1 MNAAEYRRMFSV
13 EDQHWWYVALH
24 EVIVALV
31 AAEAKIKGR
40 LEIFDAG
47 CGTGR
52 LAELLTFYGAVSG
65 CDASADAIA
74 FCRQRGLAGMEHTT
88 LQQVILPA
96 NHFDVITCIDVL
108 YHQGIGDDVE
118 VLMRLRAALKP
129 GGLLLIHLVADPALY
144 SSHDVAV
151 HTRERYTRSLLQ
163 GRLERAGLV
172 TKRLSYR
179 LSALFPLIAGWRR
192 WRRRQMA
199 NANRA
204 EEVVSDVALP
214 PALLNSALLTLM
226 RLENRLL
233 RHCDLPCGS
242 SLLAICRREP

>member
-13 EDQHWWYVALH
+13 EDRHWWYVALH
-24 EVIVALV
+24 ELVLSRV
-31 AAEAKIKGR
+31 AAEATAKGR
-40 LEIFDAG
+40 LQIFDAG

-52 LAELLTFYGAVSG
+52 LAELLTPYGTVSG
-65 CDASADAIA
+65 CDASPLAIT
-74 FCRQRGLAGMEHTT
+74 FCAERGLRGMEESN
-88 LQQVILPA
+88 LQDVTLPA

-108 YHQGIGDDVE
+108 YHRGIADDIE
-118 VLMRLRAALKP
+118 ILKRLRAALKP
-129 GGLLLIHLVADPALY
+129 GGLLIIHLVADPALY

-151 HTRERYTRSLLQ
+151 HTRERYTRPLLQ

-172 TKRLSYR
+172 TERLSYR
-179 LSALFPLIAGWRR
+179 LSALFPLIATWRR
-192 WRRRQMA
+192 LRRREMA
-199 NANRA
+199 KANRA
-204 EEVVSDVALP
+204 EEVVSDLALP

-233 RHCDLPCGS
+233 RHLDLPFGS